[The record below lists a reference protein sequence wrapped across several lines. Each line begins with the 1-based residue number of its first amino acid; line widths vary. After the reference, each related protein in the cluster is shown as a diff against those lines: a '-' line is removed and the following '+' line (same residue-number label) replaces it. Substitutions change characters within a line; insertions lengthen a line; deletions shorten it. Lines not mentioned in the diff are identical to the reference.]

1 MKFALRASSAGRFWT
16 GFEAATYDISSGIAE
31 RPPATNYVMVM
42 HASSPVTGTAK
53 CEGPILY
60 RIMRP
65 GDIDIVPLGS
75 AAAWRDDGPG
85 RVLNVRLSPTLLR
98 STAEAMRHVNPD
110 ALSIL
115 PQLHL
120 KDPILEHLGWA
131 LFTELEE
138 GNQRDRLFADSI
150 GTAIASRLLTRFS
163 TARMVNAPSG
173 LSRRQLQRV
182 IDYINENLS
191 ENLSLAE
198 LAMVAG
204 VSVSHFKA
212 LFRRTVGVPVHQ
224 YVIRQRIDFAVRSLS
239 RHEARLSEV
248 AQRAGFADQSHMT
261 RCMRRT
267 IGVTP
272 AALVRQYR

>member
-16 GFEAATYDISSGIAE
+16 GFEAATYDITSGVAE
-31 RPPATNYVMVM
+31 RAPAINYVMVM
-42 HASSPVTGTAK
+42 HASSPVPGTAK

-65 GDIDIVPLGS
+65 GDIDIVPLGC

-85 RVLNVRLSPTLLR
+85 RVLNVRLSPSLLR
-98 STAEAMRHVNPD
+98 STAEGMKYINPD
-110 ALSIL
+110 AFHIV

-150 GTAIASRLLTRFS
+150 GTALASRLLTRFA
-163 TARMVNAPSG
+163 TAQTISRAPG

-182 IDYINENLS
+182 IDYIAENLS
-191 ENLSLAE
+191 DNLSLAE
-198 LAMVAG
+198 LALVAG

-212 LFRRTVGVPVHQ
+212 LFRRSVGAPVHQ
-224 YVIRQRIDFAVRSLS
+224 YVIRQRVDFAVRLLS
-239 RHEARLSEV
+239 RQEARLSEV
-248 AQRAGFADQSHMT
+248 AQHAGFADQSHMT

-272 AALVRQYR
+272 AALMRQYR